1 MRYRSLKIALGFF
14 SRMCSLVSLGLL
26 KSENHLITALGVET
40 WPGVLE
46 VIQKHIKGWRVGL
59 EAEMEFPVSDTYSFP
74 MKAKSF
80 VGSVMA
86 NFCGSHYPLHM
97 SMVKASSQ
105 RVMIDKAFSVPARV
119 RLRRMSHHSHQQLK
133 KKWPT
138 VPGTRVED
146 LTDTWGDKLL
156 SLERG
161 NSSDLEKQSTNGKV
175 IDNVPAV
182 DGNDSTHTKM
192 MDFEFLLEASGEHNV
207 RSINLTHGDYPCHC
221 LAQTAWYP

>member
-1 MRYRSLKIALGFF
+1 
-14 SRMCSLVSLGLL
+14 
-26 KSENHLITALGVET
+26 
-40 WPGVLE
+40 
-46 VIQKHIKGWRVGL
+46 
-59 EAEMEFPVSDTYSFP
+59 

-80 VGSVMA
+80 VGPVMA
-86 NFCGSHYPLHM
+86 NFCGSYYPLHM
-97 SMVKASSQ
+97 SMVEAFSQ
-105 RVMIDKAFSVPARV
+105 RLMIDKALSVPKSV
-119 RLRRMSHHSHQQLK
+119 RLRRMSHHSHGLLK

-146 LTDTWGDKLL
+146 LSETWGEKLL

-161 NSSDLEKQSTNGKV
+161 NCSDFEKQITNFKV

-192 MDFEFLLEASGEHNV
+192 MDFEPLLETSAERNL

-221 LAQTAWYP
+221 LAQTACYP